1 MASDIL
7 QHTECPRC
15 GAPNLS
21 TELVCFACG
30 ANLRPVRRRRPGHPP
45 PEAPWPLW
53 IGLIF
58 ALLVAGFAGYHLA
71 AWLAGYRE
79 RAVLPVWYL
88 PLAGLLL
95 GLAGRLA
102 FREARRRDRRW
113 WRLSRAPH
121 LPLTQCH
128 TGDAVWVR
136 GKLQCDGPL
145 IAPFVAQECAY
156 YRYVLREREQGEGG
170 WRVTERQTKVVDFRV
185 ADGEK
190 SVYVPSGD
198 VLLDAPLYVETYLD
212 LGGTRLAKVWALPV
226 GLLVSVCGQLA
237 GGSRRPRMD
246 RLGEDLPVVATW
258 REPGAYVQLVAKR
271 AKKAR
276 VWGWA
281 LTILGALL
289 LIAGLARV

>member
-113 WRLSRAPH
+113 WRLSR
-121 LPLTQCH
+121 
-128 TGDAVWVR
+128 
-136 GKLQCDGPL
+136 
-145 IAPFVAQECAY
+145 
-156 YRYVLREREQGEGG
+156 
-170 WRVTERQTKVVDFRV
+170 V